1 MAADV
6 GNEHDVCWGPCR
18 RRPQLLWAQPLCV
31 AVPVAQHSHLSSQ
44 TYIEFLYLF
53 GLQACEQ
60 DPDVQKH
67 TPVSP
72 QVWDNV
78 IRSINVRFSVK
89 FQLNRR

>member
-1 MAADV
+1 MSKTGLGFRLRD
-6 GNEHDVCWGPCR
+6 
-18 RRPQLLWAQPLCV
+18 
-31 AVPVAQHSHLSSQ
+31 
-44 TYIEFLYLF
+44 IEFLYLF